1 MIFYKLI
8 VDKSF
13 KEKQNQ
19 SCSHI
24 YHHIQSFTKK
34 KNHLPKKKNHIHF
47 VSLNNN
53 QGLKLICGLYLIEDD
68 IKDILNH

>member
-34 KNHLPKKKNHIHF
+34 KIIYQKKSHTFCI
-47 VSLNNN
+47 LNNN

>member
-34 KNHLPKKKNHIHF
+34 KIIYQKKKNHIHF